1 MTPKRDTDNERIP
14 APEVLDGWLE
24 RYPWFTAARALRR
37 RLTGRPDP
45 YLALAESDRGL
56 PSEPLTV
63 DAGAL
68 LHLSADDIIDR
79 FLQEKELRIVARE
92 GDPEP
97 DEEIRTEAEL
107 SEEEDL
113 VTEELA
119 EVYLHQ
125 GLKRE
130 ALAIYKRLSLL
141 NPEKSVYF
149 VEIIDKLET
158 NN

>member
-1 MTPKRDTDNERIP
+1 M
-14 APEVLDGWLE
+14 
-24 RYPWFTAARALRR
+24 
-37 RLTGRPDP
+37 
-45 YLALAESDRGL
+45 AESDRGL
-56 PSEPLTV
+56 LPEPLKV
-63 DAGAL
+63 NSEVL

-79 FLQEKELRIVARE
+79 FLQEKELRIVARD
-92 GDPEP
+92 GEP
-97 DEEIRTEAEL
+97 GPNEEIVTEAEL

-130 ALAIYKRLSLL
+130 ALAIYRRLSLL

-149 VEIIDKLET
+149 AKIIEKLET

>member
-1 MTPKRDTDNERIP
+1 M
-14 APEVLDGWLE
+14 EVLAEWLE
-24 RYPWFTAARALRR
+24 CYPWFTAARVLRR
-37 RLTGRPDP
+37 RLTGEYDP
-45 YLALAESDRGL
+45 HLAVAESDRGL
-56 PSEPLTV
+56 LPEPLEV
-63 DAGAL
+63 DAEVL

-79 FLQEKELRIVARE
+79 FLQEKELRIVARD
-92 GDPEP
+92 GEP
-97 DEEIRTEAEL
+97 GPNEEIVTEAEL

-130 ALAIYKRLSLL
+130 ALAIYRRLSLL

-149 VEIIDKLET
+149 AKIIEKLET

>member
-1 MTPKRDTDNERIP
+1 MNETKHTENGRPGI
-14 APEVLDGWLE
+14 EVLAEWLE
-24 RYPWFTAARALRR
+24 RYPWFTAARVLRR
-37 RLTGRPDP
+37 GLTGEYDP
-45 YLALAESDRGL
+45 HLAVAESDRGL
-56 PSEPLTV
+56 LPEPLKV
-63 DAGAL
+63 NSEVL

-79 FLQEKELRIVARE
+79 FLQEKELRIVARD
-92 GDPEP
+92 GEP
-97 DEEIRTEAEL
+97 GPNEEIVTEAEL

-130 ALAIYKRLSLL
+130 ALAIYRRLSLL

-149 VEIIDKLET
+149 AKIIGQIET

>member
-1 MTPKRDTDNERIP
+1 MNETKHTQNELP
-14 APEVLDGWLE
+14 GPEVIGEWLE
-24 RYPWFTAARALRR
+24 RYPWFTAARMLRR
-37 RLTGRPDP
+37 SLTGRPDP
-45 YLALAESDRGL
+45 HLSLTDNDRGL
-56 PSEPLTV
+56 LPGPLEV
-63 DAGAL
+63 DAEAL

-92 GDPEP
+92 GEPEP
-97 DEEIRTEAEL
+97 SEEIVTEAEL

-130 ALAIYKRLSLL
+130 ALAIYRRLSLL

-149 VEIIDKLET
+149 AEIIEKLET

>member
-1 MTPKRDTDNERIP
+1 MNETKHTENGRPGI
-14 APEVLDGWLE
+14 EVLAEWLE
-24 RYPWFTAARALRR
+24 RYPWVTAARVLRR
-37 RLTGRPDP
+37 GLTGEYDP
-45 YLALAESDRGL
+45 HLAVAESDRGL
-56 PSEPLTV
+56 LPEPLKV
-63 DAGAL
+63 NSEVL

-79 FLQEKELRIVARE
+79 FLQEKELRIVARD
-92 GDPEP
+92 GEP
-97 DEEIRTEAEL
+97 GPNEEIVTEAEL

-130 ALAIYKRLSLL
+130 ALAIYRRLSLL

-149 VEIIDKLET
+149 AKIIEKLET

>member
-1 MTPKRDTDNERIP
+1 M
-14 APEVLDGWLE
+14 
-24 RYPWFTAARALRR
+24 
-37 RLTGRPDP
+37 
-45 YLALAESDRGL
+45 
-56 PSEPLTV
+56 
-63 DAGAL
+63 
-68 LHLSADDIIDR
+68 
-79 FLQEKELRIVARE
+79 
-92 GDPEP
+92 
-97 DEEIRTEAEL
+97 TEAEL

-130 ALAIYKRLSLL
+130 ALAIYRRLSLL

-149 VEIIDKLET
+149 AKIIEKLET